1 MRRTAILFAALG
13 TFLATTAWAG
23 DTYDKEAT
31 DVVIKR
37 AVRQV
42 NGNCGYA
49 KDENGKAVGP
59 WGKATMTVVLGRNG
73 HSKSATISAPYDGKP
88 SGKCAVQA
96 FSNLTFPP
104 WNGPD
109 ASLNV
114 DVELTKPSVGA
125 K

>member
-13 TFLATTAWAG
+13 IFLATTAWAG